1 MPSSPGSSRPATELC
16 CPYTEP
22 RLRLDWHCLLPPGPR
37 ATLLI
42 PCIAPT
48 SAHWRQP
55 GTAGRASGTAED
67 CRCPPST
74 HTSPNW
80 TDPNPKSSSKDTRVG
95 SKLARPCV
103 LLNYSST
110 ETIYNCQPKILC
122 GAPPLPTTDFPF
134 PALCVQLAKV
144 FGNIRLALFF
154 QGYAP
159 IVNILGVSA
168 CPTFLSYNEN
178 VNKW

>member
-80 TDPNPKSSSKDTRVG
+80 TDPNPKSLSKDIRAG
-95 SKLARPCV
+95 SKLAVPVCY
-103 LLNYSST
+103 LIT
-110 ETIYNCQPKILC
+110 
-122 GAPPLPTTDFPF
+122 
-134 PALCVQLAKV
+134 VQLRPFTIVSQRYCAARHLYLLQTFLCPPSV
-144 FGNIRLALFF
+144 FNSPKFLEMFGSHSF